1 MDLGVGRGLTISV
14 YDDMEALD
22 RAMSNRTKHLE
33 DRVIKDF
40 LVHTDK
46 NLSTPKKL
54 PVEGEF
60 LSKMFKLLKKSI
72 KPSADEIAKNRR
84 ARSAKLSVLERT
96 Q

>member
-1 MDLGVGRGLTISV
+1 MDVLKK
-14 YDDMEALD
+14 ALD
-22 RAMSNRTKHLE
+22 SSYHILAPSGRLVLITYHSLE

-60 LSKMFKLLKKSI
+60 LSKMFKFIKKSI
-72 KPSADEIAKNRR
+72 KPSANEVATNRR
-84 ARSAKLSVLERT
+84 SRSAKLNVLERI